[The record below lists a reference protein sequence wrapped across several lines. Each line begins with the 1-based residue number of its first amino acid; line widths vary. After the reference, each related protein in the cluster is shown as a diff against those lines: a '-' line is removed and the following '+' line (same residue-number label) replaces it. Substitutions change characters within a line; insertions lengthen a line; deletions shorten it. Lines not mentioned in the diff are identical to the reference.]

1 MSITSHIKCPNCGV
15 FNTNKEYCENC
26 NTLISDKKKR
36 ALKAAKIEKDDIAEE
51 IIKQQKISFAKKMQL
66 HPFFLFKIFGWVLQ
80 SVWFVLNIIGALI
93 AWLVAMVAMG

>member
-1 MSITSHIKCPNCGV
+1 MSTTSHIKCSNCGI

-36 ALKAAKIEKDDIAEE
+36 AINAEKAEKAAITEE
-51 IIKQQKISFAKKMQL
+51 IKEQQKVSFAKKMQQ
-66 HPFFLFKIFGWVLQ
+66 HPFFLVKIFGWILQ
-80 SVWFVLNIIGALI
+80 SVWFVINIIGALI